1 MPTFPPF
8 LANVLQDPQPQRLSI
23 VASKLKR
30 LSPAQSQKER
40 AAARGERGAGHQW
53 CPPRLKVSLYLQ

>member
-8 LANVLQDPQPQRLSI
+8 LANVLQDPQPQRLSV
-23 VASKLKR
+23 VASELKR
-30 LSPAQSQKER
+30 LAPAQSQKER
-40 AAARGERGAGHQW
+40 AAARGERGAGYQW